1 MSVTKSVL
9 FGCNGMQPGSTRY
22 GQTPQ
27 IYSDRIRVY
36 RCEGLFCFVVYPRLG
51 TSPSVIRFVLLSV
64 VRKS

>member
-9 FGCNGMQPGSTRY
+9 FGCNGMQPGMVKRHKSTV
-22 GQTPQ
+22 
-27 IYSDRIRVY
+27 IAFVY
-36 RCEGLFCFVVYPRLG
+36 IDVCEGLFCFVVYPRLG